1 MKGQILAETFKLMVE
16 IQKLR
21 AERHQLLAMDCDHKT
36 PEFSKAYTRLKAVN
50 ERLYE
55 LTGQFCYKPRR

>member
-1 MKGQILAETFKLMVE
+1 MKGQILAETFKIMVE
-16 IQKLR
+16 VQRLR
-21 AERHQLLAMDCDHKT
+21 AERHKLLGMEFDYKT
-36 PEFSKAYTRLKAVN
+36 PEFAKAYSRLKTVN

>member
-1 MKGQILAETFKLMVE
+1 MKRQILAESFKLMVE

-21 AERHQLLAMDCDHKT
+21 AERHHLLAMEFDYKT
-36 PEFSKAYTRLKAVN
+36 SEFQKAYSRLKVVN

>member
-1 MKGQILAETFKLMVE
+1 MKNQFLTETFKLMVE

-21 AERHQLLAMDCDHKT
+21 AERHELLKEVYDYKSAQHVKVY
-36 PEFSKAYTRLKAVN
+36 KRLKVVN

-55 LTGQFCYKPRR
+55 LTGQFCYKPRN